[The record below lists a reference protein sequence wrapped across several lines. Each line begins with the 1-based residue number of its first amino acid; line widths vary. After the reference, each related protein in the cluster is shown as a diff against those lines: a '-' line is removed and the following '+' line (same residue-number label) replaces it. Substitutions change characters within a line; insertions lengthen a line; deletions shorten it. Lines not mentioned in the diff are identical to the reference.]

1 LNSLIDDLKK
11 EIARGQTVVIIGAGV
26 SIGATNRHKCASW
39 TGLLHDGVDRC
50 VELNR
55 LPSAMTESLR
65 SHIDSGDL
73 DFLLSAAEVVSK
85 KLGAPDDGE
94 YRRWLRETI
103 GALKAE
109 NKEVI
114 QALSDLGAILAT
126 TNYDNLIEEVT
137 GLPPITW
144 KDSARVERVL
154 RGDEKG
160 VLHLHG
166 YWQNPQSVILG
177 IRSYEQVL
185 GDDHA
190 QTLQRAVAALK
201 SILFVG
207 CGEGLSDPNFGSLL
221 EWTGKVFAGSE
232 YRCFRLAL
240 DNERELI
247 QQQHSNQQRLFVLS
261 YGQKH
266 DDLAGFLRGLKP
278 ESKTAEPLRPAAP
291 FFRLPARPRCFG
303 REDDL
308 KAMVAE
314 LLTDQPKPI
323 PILGAAGIGKS
334 TLALAAMHDKQVA
347 VRYGER
353 RYFIRCD
360 GIKTRNNLAGEIARL
375 IGLDPS
381 PNIEP
386 AVLYELANAPA
397 ILALDNAETPWE
409 ADTLPVEELLGQ
421 LASVSK
427 LALIASIRGSER
439 PGGVRWREAFHPVA
453 LRLPA
458 ARETFLDIAG
468 RNFATD
474 PRLDELLEAID
485 CVPLAI
491 MLIAH
496 ASEGEPNL
504 ENVWQRW
511 QAERTTML
519 RRAGGKER
527 LTNIEVSYEFSIN
540 SPRRTHGALRLLRLL
555 ALLPSGLAAKD
566 LSLVMRRDGPA
577 AASVL
582 RKLGMI
588 FDESERLRLLA
599 PLREYVRAKYEPEP
613 FDQQRLVSHFM
624 GMAET
629 LGYKVGEEG
638 GAEAV
643 KQLTPEAFN
652 IEEILSFE
660 LKKRSPQKAINATL
674 AWAGIVKHTGIG
686 STVVLEH
693 AATAALNNN
702 LLMLTAHCVFRQ
714 GEITFVRSDYA
725 VAAARYE
732 ESLQIYRGIGDT
744 LGEANCIRGFGNV
757 ADSRSDYET
766 AEAKYEEA
774 LQIYRGIG
782 DTLGEANCIQNL
794 GRVADSRSDYETA
807 EARYEEALRIHRR
820 VGNALGEANCIQSL
834 GSVADSRSDYETAE
848 AKYEEALQI
857 FRKVGNALGE
867 ANCIGGLGG
876 VAQSRSD
883 YETAASRYEEALQ
896 IFRRIGN
903 ARGEANCLHGLG
915 NVADSRSDYETAEAK
930 YEEALQIYRR
940 IGDTLGEANCF
951 HGQGKISL
959 SQSDFEI
966 ATERFNQALNIYRK
980 IGALRNEAECLF
992 DMGRL
997 ALAQKDRATAHSYFE
1012 QAATLFHKID
1022 NPLWLSKTYLRL
1034 VRLTDDEAE
1043 RKMHLETAHS
1053 LQERLATADV
1063 MRLLEEETGG
1073 EE

>member
-1 LNSLIDDLKK
+1 LNSLLDDLKN
-11 EIARGQTVVIIGAGV
+11 EIARSQTVVIIGAGV
-26 SIGATNRHKCASW
+26 SIGAANRHKCASW

-55 LPSAMTESLR
+55 LPSAMTDSLR
-65 SHIDSGDL
+65 LQIDSGDL
-73 DFLLSAAEVVSK
+73 DFLLLAAEIVSK
-85 KLGAPDDGE
+85 KLGAPNDGE

-114 QALSDLGAILAT
+114 QALSDLGAVLAT
-126 TNYDNLIEEVT
+126 TNYDGLIEEVT

-144 KDSARVERVL
+144 NDGARVERVL
-154 RGDEKG
+154 RGDEKA

-166 YWQNPQSVILG
+166 YWENPQSVILG
-177 IRSYEQVL
+177 IRSYEQIL

-190 QTLQRAVAALK
+190 QTMQRAVAALK

-207 CGEGLSDPNFGSLL
+207 CGEGLNDPNFGSLL
-221 EWTGKVFAGSE
+221 EWTGKIFAGSE
-232 YRCFRLAL
+232 YRRFRLAL
-240 DNERELI
+240 ESEREKI
-247 QQQHSNQQRLFVLS
+247 QKQHPNQQRLFVLS

-266 DDLAGFLRGLKP
+266 DDLTGFLRGLKP
-278 ESKTAEPLRPAAP
+278 ESKSAEPLRLAP
-291 FFRLPARPRCFG
+291 PIFKLPARPRCFG

-314 LLTDQPKPI
+314 LLADQPRPI

-334 TLALAAMHDKQVA
+334 TLALTAMHDEQVA
-347 VRYGER
+347 ARYGER

-386 AVLYELANAPA
+386 AVLYELASAPA

-409 ADTLPVEELLGQ
+409 ADMLPVEELLEQ
-421 LASVSK
+421 LASVPK
-427 LALIASIRGSER
+427 LALIASIRGNER
-439 PGGVRWREAFHPVA
+439 PGGVRWREAFHPEA
-453 LRLPA
+453 LKMPA

-468 RNFATD
+468 RNFAAD

-519 RRAGGKER
+519 KRAGGKER

-540 SPRRTHGALRLLRLL
+540 SPRRTHEALRLLRLL
-555 ALLPSGLAAKD
+555 ALLPRGLVTKD
-566 LSLVMRRDGPA
+566 LSLVMHRDGPA

-582 RKLGMI
+582 RKLGLI

-613 FDQQRLVSHFM
+613 FDQQRLVSHFVE
-624 GMAET
+624 MAET
-629 LGYKVGEEG
+629 LGDKVGEEG
-638 GAEAV
+638 GAEAIH
-643 KQLTPEAFN
+643 QLTPEAFN

-660 LKKRSPQKAINATL
+660 LKKRAPQKAIKATL
-674 AWAGIVKHTGIG
+674 AWSGFVIFTGIG

-693 AATAALNNN
+693 AATTALNNN
-702 LLMLTAHCVFRQ
+702 LLALTASCVFRL
-714 GEITFVRSDYA
+714 GEIAVIHSDYDT
-725 VAAARYE
+725 AAARYE
-732 ESLQIYRGIGDT
+732 DALQIFRRIGDT
-744 LGEANCIRGFGNV
+744 LGEAHCIGGLGKV
-757 ADSRSDYET
+757 AHSRSDYDT
-766 AEAKYEEA
+766 AAAKYEEA
-774 LQIYRGIG
+774 LQIYRQIG
-782 DTLGEANCIQNL
+782 HSLGEADLI
-794 GRVADSRSDYETA
+794 R
-807 EARYEEALRIHRR
+807 
-820 VGNALGEANCIQSL
+820 
-834 GSVADSRSDYETAE
+834 
-848 AKYEEALQI
+848 
-857 FRKVGNALGE
+857 
-867 ANCIGGLGG
+867 GLGD
-876 VAQSRSD
+876 VAGSRCD
-883 YETAASRYEEALQ
+883 YKTAA
-896 IFRRIGN
+896 
-903 ARGEANCLHGLG
+903 
-915 NVADSRSDYETAEAK
+915 VK

-940 IGDTLGEANCF
+940 IGHALGEAHCIRGLGDVADSRCDYETAAAKYEEALQIYRQIGYSLGEADCI

-959 SQSDFEI
+959 SHSDFEI
-966 ATERFNQALNIYRK
+966 ATERFDQAIIIYRK
-980 IGALRNEAECLF
+980 IGVLRNEAECLF

-997 ALAQKDRATAHSYFE
+997 AQAQKGQATAHLYFE
-1012 QAATLFHKID
+1012 HAATLFHKID

-1034 VRLTDDEAE
+1034 AYLTDDEAE
-1043 RKMHLETAHS
+1043 RKKHLETARS
-1053 LQERLATADV
+1053 LQERLAKADV
-1063 MRLLEEETGG
+1063 LRLLEEEMGG